1 MITEFNQYKV
11 YNKMNAAYD
20 FIKLQIKNSEWDN
33 KVYAAGG
40 YVRDELFGKIPKD
53 LDLMIDKENG
63 GIEFADWITKKLEI
77 YRKGS
82 NPVVYPRFGTA
93 KFNLRGIK
101 FKGYDLS
108 DLDIESVMPRT
119 EKYEKGSRKPDIE
132 FSSLKRDSERRDLT
146 VNSMFKNLSNDEILD
161 LTGMGKEDLKKGL
174 VRSPIDPDI
183 IFDEDPLRMM
193 RVIRTTVKYNWK
205 LPLFMMR
212 SLKKNAKKLEYIS
225 KERVQEELNKML
237 LTDNP
242 DKAIK
247 LLQILGLSK
256 YIFPELDKLIKM
268 KQNKFHKYDAMRH
281 TLEVLK
287 NTPPDLITR
296 LSALLHDIGKGKTK
310 EIIDNE
316 IHFYEHEKIGAF
328 MTRDILRRLRY
339 PREIINAVVLAVD
352 NHMRTKQTGDEGKIS
367 DKALRK
373 LKMELGPHLDQILD
387 LVHADNISH
396 SAQSNMPNQVSNIR
410 KRFKE
415 LEIKDKSV
423 GIKPPLDGNDIME
436 VLGISKGHNPV
447 IGRLISVLKDKYLE
461 DPTMTRE
468 EAIAIVKDN
477 FVRCGGSSKKKL
489 IK

>member
-1 MITEFNQYKV
+1 
-11 YNKMNAAYD
+11 
-20 FIKLQIKNSEWDN
+20 
-33 KVYAAGG
+33 
-40 YVRDELFGKIPKD
+40 
-53 LDLMIDKENG
+53 
-63 GIEFADWITKKLEI
+63 
-77 YRKGS
+77 
-82 NPVVYPRFGTA
+82 
-93 KFNLRGIK
+93 
-101 FKGYDLS
+101 
-108 DLDIESVMPRT
+108 
-119 EKYEKGSRKPDIE
+119 
-132 FSSLKRDSERRDLT
+132 
-146 VNSMFKNLSNDEILD
+146 
-161 LTGMGKEDLKKGL
+161 
-174 VRSPIDPDI
+174 
-183 IFDEDPLRMM
+183 
-193 RVIRTTVKYNWK
+193 
-205 LPLFMMR
+205 
-212 SLKKNAKKLEYIS
+212 
-225 KERVQEELNKML
+225 ML

-489 IK
+489 IKW